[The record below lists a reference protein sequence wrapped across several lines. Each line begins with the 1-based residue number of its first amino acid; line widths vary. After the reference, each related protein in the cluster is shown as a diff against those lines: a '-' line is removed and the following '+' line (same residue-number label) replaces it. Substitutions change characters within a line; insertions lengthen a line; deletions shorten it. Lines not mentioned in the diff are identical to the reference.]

1 MSISGALS
9 NALSGLSA
17 ASRGAEVVSSNLANA
32 MTEGYGRRELDL
44 SARSVGGR
52 GAGVQVNGV
61 LRSVDAVL
69 LASRRLADADVG
81 RDSAISTFLRSIE
94 SSIGLPEDAGS
105 LASRLATLEAA
116 LMSSASRPDSEA
128 RLQSVMSAIT
138 SLAGHVRDVSGS
150 IQSARMEAD
159 QSIAKQV
166 SEVNSALS
174 KIADLNK
181 VIRGTTGLG
190 QDMTALFDQRQ
201 QLIDKVAQIIPLR
214 EVPRDFG
221 EVALYSDGGAILL
234 DGSARRLEFQPV
246 GIITPDMTL
255 ASGALSGLTLNGRP
269 IRAEANGGQL
279 GGGSLGAQFSIRD
292 SLAPEAQSRLD
303 AFARDLMERFEDP
316 AADPTLVPGAAGLF
330 TDLGLP
336 LNPLDEVGLAAR
348 LQVNALADPAQGGN
362 LWRLRAGLGS
372 AVPGDAGQAAGLHAL
387 ADALTTART
396 PSSGNFLPGAKSSSG
411 LAADML
417 SILGSALQSA
427 DLDLSAS
434 ATRRDSLKTAELA
447 GGVDS
452 DQELQRLLLIEKAYA
467 ANARV
472 VQTIDSMLDILMRL

>member
-17 ASRGAEVVSSNLANA
+17 ASRGAEVVSSNLANS
-32 MTEGYGRRELDL
+32 MTDGYGRRELDL

-61 LRSVDAVL
+61 VRVVDAVL
-69 LASRRLADADVG
+69 LANRRLADADVG
-81 RDSAISTFLRSIE
+81 RDGAVTTFLRSVE
-94 SSIGLPEDAGS
+94 SAIGLPEAPGS
-105 LASRLATLEAA
+105 LASRLATLE
-116 LMSSASRPDSEA
+116 SSLGSAASRPDSEA
-128 RLQSVMSAIT
+128 RLQAVMGAMT
-138 SLAGHVRDVSGS
+138 SLVDHVRDISGQ
-150 IQSARMEAD
+150 IQTSRMEAD

-166 SEVNSALS
+166 DEVNNALS
-174 KIADLNK
+174 KIAELNK

-190 QDMTALFDQRQ
+190 QDMTALYDQRQ
-201 QLIDKVAQIIPLR
+201 QLIDKVAQVIPLR

-234 DGSARRLEFQPV
+234 DGSARKLEFQPV

-255 ASGALSGLTLNGRP
+255 ASGALSGLSLNGRP

-292 SLAPEAQSRLD
+292 NLAPEAQSRLD
-303 AFARDLMERFEDP
+303 AFARDLMERFEAP
-316 AADPTLVPGAAGLF
+316 AADPTLTPGAAGLF
-330 TDLGLP
+330 TDQGSP
-336 LNPLDEVGLAAR
+336 LDPLDEVGLAGR
-348 LQVNALADPAQGGN
+348 LQVNALADPSQGGD
-362 LWRLRAGLGS
+362 LWRLRAGLEAAG
-372 AVPGDAGQAAGLHAL
+372 PGDAGQAAGLHAL
-387 ADALTTART
+387 GDALTTLRT
-396 PSSGNFLPGAKSSSG
+396 PSSGSFLPGDKSSSG

-417 SILGSALQSA
+417 SIVGSALQSA

-434 ATRRDSLKTAELA
+434 NARRDSLKTAELA